1 MQLRKLAFSL
11 GLVFMSSASL
21 AAVTLTGSS
30 LTQDQAWSV
39 ANGEEVKI
47 DSKAMKHLTDSFN
60 LEIGRAHV

>member
-39 ANGEEVKI
+39 ANREEVKMI
-47 DSKAMKHLTDSFN
+47 PKQ
-60 LEIGRAHV
+60 